1 MRELQKSIQKG
12 NLRKVLY
19 LVLFCFS
26 VLSLVPNTGEAVVVS
41 DSQNV
46 AGVQR
51 AKDLAQI
58 RAVLERKEIES
69 RLESFGL
76 SSAEI
81 EKRLSLL
88 TDEELHKLATELD
101 RLNPGGQG
109 ALVILLIIA
118 LVVVILYYTGVIDF
132 NVKVEKKEKKPK
144 KK

>member
-1 MRELQKSIQKG
+1 MRKLQKSIKSG

-41 DSQNV
+41 DSQNL
-46 AGVQR
+46 ASIQR
-51 AKDLAQI
+51 TNDLTQI
-58 RAVLERKEIES
+58 RAVLEKKEIQS

-76 SSAEI
+76 SSVEI

-101 RLNPGGQG
+101 KLNPAGDG
-109 ALVILLIIA
+109 AGILVFLLIIA
-118 LVVVILYYTGVIDF
+118 LVIVILYSTGVIDF
-132 NVKVEKKEKKPK
+132 NVKVEKKKKKP
-144 KK
+144 